1 MQETETRPNVLFH
14 YTSLE
19 SLLSILNGIDVQN
32 EMLHLWATHIA
43 YLNDMT
49 EGELLPS
56 VLQQLWINRNT
67 IDTLQGCDGYPFVLS
82 LSELN
87 DDLYMW
93 NSYAQ
98 QGKGVALGFDFNTL
112 NNIEESSLCK
122 CKYVSIDELC
132 EELKRKNIENLIDQE
147 DSLPLSRLL
156 YTYTHIYKHSSFR
169 AETEWRLVMHGVED
183 GFRMGQIGLIPYKI
197 IKIPTL
203 ALVSITLGPKVDF
216 LHNSFAIERLL
227 KSKFSSTI
235 SPEIKRSQIPL
246 V

>member
-1 MQETETRPNVLFH
+1 MQESETRPNVLFH

-56 VLQQLWINRNT
+56 VLQQLGINRNT
-67 IDTLQGCDGYPFVLS
+67 IDILQGCDGYPFILS

-98 QGKGVALGFDFNTL
+98 QGKGVALGFDFKMLNTVKGCK
-112 NNIEESSLCK
+112 LCK
-122 CKYVSIDELC
+122 CEYISVDELC
-132 EELKRKNIENLIDQE
+132 NEYKGKNIENPTNQTDCLQ
-147 DSLPLSRLL
+147 LSRLL
-156 YTYTHIYKHSSFR
+156 YNDAHIYKHSSFR
-169 AETEWRLVMHGVED
+169 AETEWRLVMQEVED
-183 GFRMGQIGLIPYKI
+183 GFRMGQKGLIPYKI
-197 IKIPTL
+197 IKIPTS

-216 LHNSFAIERLL
+216 PHNSFAIERLL
-227 KSKFSSTI
+227 KSKVK
-235 SPEIKRSQIPL
+235 PEKNPKIICSQIPL